1 MVERFAEQ
9 AKAEAH
15 PAMLSFAVSLAKR
28 GLTEYEIRDLLDQHR
43 DKAHR
48 KVKASETKSIAKWAS
63 RRRGNSG

>member
-1 MVERFAEQ
+1 
-9 AKAEAH
+9 
-15 PAMLSFAVSLAKR
+15 MLSFAVSLAKR